1 MFLIYDKKTKEA
13 IRCHGTNTEL
23 VDNTSRELRKDLH
36 LKSNEDYIK
45 LNKICIDEIRS
56 KAFDNL

>member
-13 IRCHGTNTEL
+13 IRCHGPNNDFMDSTSNEL
-23 VDNTSRELRKDLH
+23 KKDLH
-36 LKSNEDYIK
+36 LKNNEDYIK
-45 LNKICIDEIRS
+45 LNKICIDEMRS